1 MTDDATLIYF
11 TVEVCSCIYFVFSVS
26 YQHSQLFGED
36 DADQDVSPDMADPE
50 AACE

>member
-1 MTDDATLIYF
+1 MMLHSYF
-11 TVEVCSCIYFVFSVS
+11 VPSKGSCVLFVFSVS
-26 YQHSQLFGED
+26 YQCSQLFGED